1 MSTQTQPTQA
11 PAASAPAPADQAGAA
26 VQTGQA
32 ASPAPRPGSL
42 WRGRILLIVGII
54 LLGITLRHAVT
65 GLSPLLPLL
74 RQEMGLDLAGAS
86 LLGMLPTLSFGVAG
100 FLAPVLIRKRGPE
113 LTAAAAMV
121 LAAAGTFGRAFTDNI
136 PLFFVLSVVALFGM
150 GFGNVVGAP
159 LVKKYFPDRQA
170 PMLTVF
176 ALLMQAGATL
186 PAMTAVPLTNA
197 AGWRA
202 SIAAW
207 SLLSLAAALPWIIQ
221 LVSLRRNRTTAA
233 AGTPAPASATGPK
246 LGLARLVTSPI
257 AVGTALFYAMASLNT
272 YGMLAWL
279 PTILKDSGMDLA
291 SAAGAFSVFTF
302 MTLPM
307 AFIVPILAS
316 KLKNVFPLAAA
327 LSLVAPIGYIGLA
340 LSPGTPLLWVFI
352 MGLGGGAFPLAITM
366 FNKRTRTAA
375 GSAALAGFAMGVGYL
390 FGTLGPLL
398 GGTIF
403 SLTGGWTAALFVF
416 ASTGA
421 VMVTGAWLMTPRN
434 RYLEDKF
441 TAATAD
447 TVRP

>member
-1 MSTQTQPTQA
+1 MSTQTHPTQA
-11 PAASAPAPADQAGAA
+11 PAPSAPATAGPAGA
-26 VQTGQA
+26 GGS
-32 ASPAPRPGSL
+32 ASTKPGSL
-42 WRGRILLIVGII
+42 WRGRVLLIIGIV

-100 FLAPVLIRKRGPE
+100 FLAPVLIRRRGPE
-113 LTAAAAMV
+113 LTAALAMV
-121 LAAAGTFGRAFTDNI
+121 LAAAGTFGRALTDNI

-170 PMLTVF
+170 AMLTVF

-186 PAMTAVPLTNA
+186 PAMTAVPLNNA

-207 SLLSLAAALPWIIQ
+207 SILSLAAALPWLIQ
-221 LVSLRRNRTTAA
+221 LVRLRRNRTAA
-233 AGTPAPASATGPK
+233 AMVGTPAPASAGPK

-279 PTILKDSGMDLA
+279 PTILKDSGMDLGA
-291 SAAGAFSVFTF
+291 AAGAFSVFTF

-327 LSLVAPIGYIGLA
+327 LSIVAPIGYIGLVM
-340 LSPGTPLLWVFI
+340 SPGTQVLWVFI
-352 MGLGGGAFPLAITM
+352 MGIGGGAFPLAITM
-366 FNKRTRTAA
+366 FNRRTRTAA

-403 SLTGGWTAALFVF
+403 SLTGGWTTALLVF
-416 ASTGA
+416 ALTGI
-421 VMVTGAWLMTPRN
+421 VMLIGAWMMTPHN

-441 TAATAD
+441 NAAIPA
-447 TVRP
+447 VQS